1 MPKETTIVAITIRLA
16 PEFHEKLK
24 AAYWKTSVKHRLSFN
39 AWICEVLAAGL
50 AKKA

>member
-1 MPKETTIVAITIRLA
+1 MPTPPKPVAITIRLA
-16 PEFHEKLK
+16 PKLHEQLK

-39 AWICEVLAAGL
+39 AWMCEVLAAGL